1 MSNTK
6 IFNIYTTAFFV
17 SRLPLNIQDVK
28 SDIMKLPPFLFTEVN
43 KVYIYN
49 SSDLDNYDLDSS
61 YGNRVVKIDSSK
73 IETRKDLMKTLIHEL
88 YHSIQKSIK
97 ETFREQFEK
106 VSLEYLTKKKHILD
120 IFRNDS
126 RFTAPKEEYYTEIF
140 YTEEFDHYLYKVLTY
155 RVLNNRL
162 KDYFPSAYSITSV
175 DEYMAVCFEI
185 FFFENPKWLSM
196 YCPEVF
202 ELIKTIGSYEKQN

>member
-6 IFNIYTTAFFV
+6 IFTIYNTTFFI
-17 SRLPLNIQDVK
+17 SRLPLNLQEVK
-28 SDIMKLPPFLFTEVN
+28 SDIMKLPSFLFSEVN

-49 SSDLDNYDLDSS
+49 SEDLDNYNLDSS
-61 YGNRVVKIDSSK
+61 YGNRIVKIDSSK
-73 IETRKDLMKTLIHEL
+73 IESRKDLMKTLIHEL

-106 VSLEYLTKKKHILD
+106 VCIEYLTKKKHVLD
-120 IFRNDS
+120 IFKHDA
-126 RFTAPKEEYYTEIF
+126 RFQSPEEKYYTEIF
-140 YTEEFDHYLYKVLTY
+140 YSESFDNYLYNILTY

-185 FFFENPKWLSM
+185 FFFENQKWLSI

-202 ELIKTIGSYEKQN
+202 ELIKTIGSYEK